1 MYKELVI
8 SLIIIIA
15 IVMGNTITQ
24 NYTKQTVAELS
35 DSLNELKEQISQD
48 DENINWKDVEIQI
61 EDINK
66 KWNERYDKMAY
77 YIEHNELEKVESNI
91 PGLKSYTNKQD
102 SPEALNQ
109 LNSSI
114 FILKHIQEKN
124 ELNLKNIF

>member
-1 MYKELVI
+1 MYKELII

-15 IVMGNTITQ
+15 IIMGNTITQ

-35 DSLNELKEQISQD
+35 DSLNELKEKISQD
-48 DENINWKDVEIQI
+48 DENINWEEVEIQI

-91 PGLKSYTNKQD
+91 TGLKSYTQKQTD
-102 SPEALNQ
+102 R
-109 LNSSI
+109 
-114 FILKHIQEKN
+114 
-124 ELNLKNIF
+124 

>member
-91 PGLKSYTNKQD
+91 TGLKSYTNKQD

>member
-1 MYKELVI
+1 MYKELII

-35 DSLNELKEQISQD
+35 DSLNELKEKISQD
-48 DENINWKDVEIQI
+48 DENINWKEVEIQI

-91 PGLKSYTNKQD
+91 TGLKSYTNKQD

-109 LNSSI
+109 INSSI

>member
-48 DENINWKDVEIQI
+48 DENINWEDVEIQI

-66 KWNERYDKMAY
+66 KWNERYEKMAY
-77 YIEHNELEKVESNI
+77 YIEHNELEKVQSNI
-91 PGLKSYTNKQD
+91 TGLKSYTKKED

>member
-1 MYKELVI
+1 MYKELII

-15 IVMGNTITQ
+15 IIMGNTITQ

-35 DSLNELKEQISQD
+35 DSLNELKEKISQD
-48 DENINWKDVEIQI
+48 DENINWEEVEIQI

-91 PGLKSYTNKQD
+91 TGLKSYTQKQD

>member
-35 DSLNELKEQISQD
+35 DSLNELKEKISQD
-48 DENINWKDVEIQI
+48 DENINWEEVEIQI

-66 KWNERYDKMAY
+66 KWNERYEKMAY

-91 PGLKSYTNKQD
+91 TGLKSYTDKQD

>member
-48 DENINWKDVEIQI
+48 DENINWEEVEIQI

-66 KWNERYDKMAY
+66 KWNERYEKMAY

-91 PGLKSYTNKQD
+91 TGLKSYTDKQD

>member
-1 MYKELVI
+1 MYKELII

-35 DSLNELKEQISQD
+35 DSLNELKEKISQD
-48 DENINWKDVEIQI
+48 DENINWEEVEIQI

-91 PGLKSYTNKQD
+91 TGLKSYTNKQD

>member
-48 DENINWKDVEIQI
+48 DENINWEEVKIQI

-91 PGLKSYTNKQD
+91 TGLKSYTNKQD

>member
-15 IVMGNTITQ
+15 IVMGNTVTQ
-24 NYTKQTVAELS
+24 NYTKQAVAELS
-35 DSLNELKEQISQD
+35 NNLNELKEKISQD
-48 DENINWKDVEIQI
+48 DENINWEEVEIRI

-66 KWNERYDKMAY
+66 KWNERYEKMAY

-91 PGLKSYTNKQD
+91 TGLKSYTKKED

>member
-35 DSLNELKEQISQD
+35 DSLNELKEKISQD
-48 DENINWKDVEIQI
+48 DENINWEEVEIQI

-91 PGLKSYTNKQD
+91 TGLKSYTKKQD